1 MKGTSVDLSEA
12 VAFVET
18 HGIALLT
25 APGSNLTAV
34 AVSTKDHGPITEAQD
49 FVVTAFVPRKLSKT
63 ELTKAGFDPFDRV
76 LAHAV
81 GTPAPR
87 GIDLDVVES
96 GTAFHPLSFLSVPT
110 PLRGLYGGPPPS
122 LDSQKYFHAL
132 RCGIGITNPV
142 KDYPDRLSVGTL
154 GFFLRDD
161 KEAYLVSNNHVLG
174 KSSDKAGAKAILGE
188 AVVQPGTLDLTE
200 IELRLLPTEAALIKE
215 LQVAE
220 VAAVVPLQ
228 FKTAKK
234 IPVNRVDAAAARLM
248 PPSRSRGDLD
258 RLTFGGGIRGAW
270 VYQADPNNPNQ
281 ILGDSRVFKV
291 GRTTGYTEG
300 VVTALAGTAMID
312 YDGRP
317 AFFAGQ
323 LVVKATSDNVG
334 PFSDRGDSGSGVLNA
349 RNELVGLLFAGS
361 EQQTL
366 VNPIADVLSALVKEL
381 GTAAAL
387 VVTP

>member
-1 MKGTSVDLSEA
+1 MDLCEA

-34 AVSTKDHGPITEAQD
+34 AVSTKDHGPITESRD
-49 FVVTAFVPRKLSKT
+49 FAVTAFVPRKLSKN
-63 ELTKAGFDPFDRV
+63 ELRKVGIEPFDRV
-76 LAHAV
+76 FAHAV
-81 GTPAPR
+81 GTAAAKA
-87 GIDLDVVES
+87 IDLDVVES
-96 GTAFHPLSFLSVPT
+96 GTAFHPQSFLSVPA
-110 PLRGLYGGPPPS
+110 PLRGLYGGPPPA

-161 KEAYLVSNNHVLG
+161 KDAYLVSNNHVLG
-174 KSSDKAGAKAILGE
+174 KSSDKGGAKAVLRQAI
-188 AVVQPGTLDLTE
+188 VQPGTLDLTE

-215 LQVAE
+215 LRVAE
-220 VAAVVPLQ
+220 VAGVVPLQ
-228 FKTAKK
+228 FRTAKT
-234 IPVNRVDAAAARLM
+234 IPVNRVDAAAARLT
-248 PPSRSRGDLD
+248 PPGRPRGDMD
-258 RLTFGGGIRGAW
+258 RLTFGGGIRGTW
-270 VYQADPNNPNQ
+270 VYQADPNDPNQ
-281 ILGDSRVFKV
+281 VLGDSRVFKV

-312 YDGRP
+312 YDGRL

-323 LVVKATSDNVG
+323 LVVKATPDNVG

-349 RNELVGLLFAGS
+349 RSELVGLLFAGS

-366 VNPIADVLSALVKEL
+366 VNPITDVLSALVKEL
-381 GTAAAL
+381 GAAAAL